1 VGKQVVVNLVSA
13 EREIWSGEADMVVAK
28 TSVGE
33 IGLLAGHEPILAVLV
48 GGQIRIN
55 STSGNVVVE
64 TQEGGFISMESDV
77 VTVVVRDAQLVK

>member
-1 VGKQVVVNLVSA
+1 MAKQISVNLVSA
-13 EREIWSGEADMVVAK
+13 DREIWSGSAEMIVAK

-48 GGQIRIN
+48 AGQIRI
-55 STSGNVVVE
+55 SSPEGNVNVE

-77 VTVVVRDAQLVK
+77 VTVVVRDAQLVS